1 MLIVAAAVLGIP
13 FGILVAH
20 ATWSLTA
27 AQLGVVVGPIVPPLA
42 IVIVVVAA
50 LVVAN
55 MVAAG
60 PAWRSG
66 RIQPADALR
75 SE

>member
-1 MLIVAAAVLGIP
+1 MGGDAARRGIPLGI
-13 FGILVAH
+13 IVAH

-27 AQLGVVVGPIVPPLA
+27 AQLGVVVGPVVPPLA
-42 IVIVVVAA
+42 VVSTVAA
-50 LVVAN
+50 ALLVAN
-55 MVAAG
+55 IVAAG

-66 RIQPADALR
+66 RMQPAEALR